1 MSPLQ
6 ELGILELKR
15 LSLDGSKARIL
26 CQIQHIIKA
35 INKRAKSPNQR
46 AAQTEA
52 KREKEK

>member
-26 CQIQHIIKA
+26 CQIQDIIKA